1 MPAPS
6 SHGPSRRGMRSV
18 LVSTLVVA
26 ASCGAADEQPRQP
39 LSAFAAEPA
48 PAAPAAPA
56 AATPAPSTGSAHPVV
71 VPPPAREA
79 LDRGNAAFR
88 RQDYT
93 AAMRDYRAA
102 AAAAPASAA
111 PYFGVYMVAQKIGN
125 PALADSAMRDIRR
138 LSGSTLTTP
147 EVQKLHRA
155 AAADARSPR

>member
-6 SHGPSRRGMRSV
+6 SHAPSRRGMRSV
-18 LVSTLVVA
+18 FVSTLVVA
-26 ASCGAADEQPRQP
+26 ASCGAADEPPRQP

-48 PAAPAAPA
+48 PSAPT
-56 AATPAPSTGSAHPVV
+56 AATPAPSTSSAHPVV
-71 VPPPAREA
+71 LPTPAREG

-88 RQDYT
+88 RQDYA

-111 PYFGVYMVAQKIGN
+111 PYFGVYMVAQKTGN